1 MVPGMGEGTFN
12 LITWESHP
20 RAHYNSAVWPKKTL
34 ILQFLLLL
42 AVQYNTTKKLAL
54 VYLV

>member
-1 MVPGMGEGTFN
+1 MVPGMGEGAFN

-20 RAHYNSAVWPKKTL
+20 KAHYNSAAWPKKPL

-42 AVQYNTTKKLAL
+42 AVQYNTTKKNWH
-54 VYLV
+54 